1 MLFVLVTPVADLG
14 YRADLAALAR
24 QAELRQMDQAA
35 VPARLAVL
43 AAKEHREPLGPG
55 SAVERLQDDREQG
68 LAVDLA

>member
-1 MLFVLVTPVADLG
+1 MLFVLGTPVADLG
-14 YRADLAALAR
+14 HRADLAALAR

-35 VPARLAVL
+35 VPAQLAVL
-43 AAKEHREPLGPG
+43 AVKEHREPLGPG